1 MTTATKRKPSVR
13 KSATED
19 EKFVVRFPKGLRP
32 QIAEAAKQSHRSMNA
47 EIISRMGRTL
57 ELEDEVF
64 RLQRVIDQL
73 LAANDEPSRPAARAA
88 QEIHA

>member
-32 QIAEAAKQSHRSMNA
+32 QIAEAAKQAHRSMNA
-47 EIISRMGRTL
+47 EIIIRMGRTL

-73 LAANDEPSRPAARAA
+73 LATNGEPSRPAARAA

>member
-1 MTTATKRKPSVR
+1 MTTATTRKTSAR
-13 KSATED
+13 KAATED

-32 QIAEAAKQSHRSMNA
+32 QIAEAAKQAHRSMNA

-57 ELEDEVF
+57 ALEDEVF

-73 LAANDEPSRPAARAA
+73 LAANDEPGRTAARRTL
-88 QEIHA
+88 EIHA

>member
-1 MTTATKRKPSVR
+1 MTTATTRTPSVR

-32 QIAEAAKQSHRSMNA
+32 QIAEAAKQAHRSMNA

-73 LAANDEPSRPAARAA
+73 LAANDEPSRPAIRAA

>member
-1 MTTATKRKPSVR
+1 MTTATKRKPPVR
-13 KSATED
+13 KSTTED

-32 QIAEAAKQSHRSMNA
+32 QIAEAAKQAHRSMNA

-64 RLQRVIDQL
+64 RLQRVIDRL
-73 LAANDEPSRPAARAA
+73 LAANDEPSRPAIRAS

>member
-32 QIAEAAKQSHRSMNA
+32 QIAEAAKQAHRSMNA
-47 EIISRMGRTL
+47 EIIIRMGRTL
-57 ELEDEVF
+57 ELEDEVS

-73 LAANDEPSRPAARAA
+73 LAANDEPGRPAARAA

>member
-1 MTTATKRKPSVR
+1 MTTATKRKPAIR
-13 KSATED
+13 KAAHED

-32 QIAEAAKQSHRSMNA
+32 QIAEAAKQAHRSMNA
-47 EIISRMGRTL
+47 EIIIRMGRTL
-57 ELEDEVF
+57 ELEDEVS
-64 RLQRVIDQL
+64 RLQRVIDHL

>member
-32 QIAEAAKQSHRSMNA
+32 QIAEAAKQAHRSMNA
-47 EIISRMGRTL
+47 EIIIRMGRTL

-73 LAANDEPSRPAARAA
+73 LAANDEPSRPSARSA

>member
-1 MTTATKRKPSVR
+1 MTTATKRKPAVR
-13 KSATED
+13 KAAHED

-32 QIAEAAKQSHRSMNA
+32 QIAEAAKQAHRSMNA
-47 EIISRMGRTL
+47 EIIIRMGRTL
-57 ELEDEVF
+57 ELEDEVS

-73 LAANDEPSRPAARAA
+73 LAANDDSSRSAGRPV

>member
-32 QIAEAAKQSHRSMNA
+32 QIAEAAKQAHRSMNA

-73 LAANDEPSRPAARAA
+73 LTANDEPSRLAARAA
-88 QEIHA
+88 QEMHA

>member
-32 QIAEAAKQSHRSMNA
+32 QIAKAAKQAHRSMNA
-47 EIISRMGRTL
+47 EIIIRMGRTL

-73 LAANDEPSRPAARAA
+73 LATNDEPSRPAVRAA

>member
-32 QIAEAAKQSHRSMNA
+32 QIAEAAKQAHRSMNA
-47 EIISRMGRTL
+47 EIIIRMGRTL

-73 LAANDEPSRPAARAA
+73 LAANDDPSRSASRPA

>member
-32 QIAEAAKQSHRSMNA
+32 QIAEAAKQAHRSMNA

-73 LAANDEPSRPAARAA
+73 LAANDEPSRPAARGA

>member
-1 MTTATKRKPSVR
+1 MTIATKRKPSVR

-19 EKFVVRFPKGLRP
+19 EKSVVRFPKRLRL
-32 QIAEAAKQSHRSMNA
+32 QIAEATKQAHWSMNA
-47 EIISRMGRTL
+47 EIVNHMGRTL

-73 LAANDEPSRPAARAA
+73 LVASVKLPEGTTHSA
-88 QEIHA
+88 

>member
-1 MTTATKRKPSVR
+1 MTTATKRKPAVR
-13 KSATED
+13 KAAHED

-32 QIAEAAKQSHRSMNA
+32 QIAEAAKQAHRSMNA
-47 EIISRMGRTL
+47 EIIIRMGRTL
-57 ELEDEVF
+57 ELEDEVS

-73 LAANDEPSRPAARAA
+73 LAANDDPRRSASRPA

>member
-32 QIAEAAKQSHRSMNA
+32 QIAEAAKQAHRSMNA
-47 EIISRMGRTL
+47 EIIIRMGRTL
-57 ELEDEVF
+57 ALEDEVS

-73 LAANDEPSRPAARAA
+73 LAANDDSSRSAVRPA

>member
-32 QIAEAAKQSHRSMNA
+32 QIAEAAKQAHRSMNA
-47 EIISRMGRTL
+47 EIIIRMGRTL
-57 ELEDEVF
+57 ELEDEVS
-64 RLQRVIDQL
+64 RLQRVIDHL
-73 LAANDEPSRPAARAA
+73 LAANDEPRRPAARAA

>member
-1 MTTATKRKPSVR
+1 MTTATKRKPAVR
-13 KSATED
+13 KAAHED

-32 QIAEAAKQSHRSMNA
+32 QIAEAAKQAHRSMNA
-47 EIISRMGRTL
+47 EIIIRMGRTL
-57 ELEDEVF
+57 ELEDEVS

>member
-32 QIAEAAKQSHRSMNA
+32 QIAEAAKQAHRSMNA
-47 EIISRMGRTL
+47 EIIIRMGRTL

-73 LAANDEPSRPAARAA
+73 LAANDEPSRPVSRVA

>member
-13 KSATED
+13 KSATGD

-32 QIAEAAKQSHRSMNA
+32 QIAEAAKQAHRSMNA

-73 LAANDEPSRPAARAA
+73 LAANDEPSRPVSRVA

>member
-1 MTTATKRKPSVR
+1 MTTAIKRKPSVR

-32 QIAEAAKQSHRSMNA
+32 QIAEAAKQAHRSMNA

-57 ELEDEVF
+57 ELEDEVL

>member
-13 KSATED
+13 KSATDD
-19 EKFVVRFPKGLRP
+19 ERFVVRFPKGLRP
-32 QIAEAAKQSHRSMNA
+32 QIAEAARQAHRSMNA

-57 ELEDEVF
+57 ELEDEVS

-73 LAANDEPSRPAARAA
+73 LAANDESNRPAARAA

>member
-1 MTTATKRKPSVR
+1 MTTATKRKPAAH
-13 KSATED
+13 KAAHED

-32 QIAEAAKQSHRSMNA
+32 QIAEAAKQAHRSMNA

-57 ELEDEVF
+57 ELEDEVS

-73 LAANDEPSRPAARAA
+73 LAANDEPSRAGSRPA
-88 QEIHA
+88 QEIRA

>member
-1 MTTATKRKPSVR
+1 MTTATKRKPAVR
-13 KSATED
+13 KAAHED

-32 QIAEAAKQSHRSMNA
+32 QIAEAAKQAHRSMNA
-47 EIISRMGRTL
+47 EIIIRMGRTL
-57 ELEDEVF
+57 ELEDEVS

-73 LAANDEPSRPAARAA
+73 LAANDDPSRSAGRPV

>member
-1 MTTATKRKPSVR
+1 MTTTTKRKPSVR

-32 QIAEAAKQSHRSMNA
+32 QIAEAAKQAHRSMNA
-47 EIISRMGRTL
+47 EIVSRMGRTL
-57 ELEDEVF
+57 ALEDEVF

>member
-1 MTTATKRKPSVR
+1 MTTATKRKPAVR
-13 KSATED
+13 KAAHED

-32 QIAEAAKQSHRSMNA
+32 QIAEAAKQAHRSMNA
-47 EIISRMGRTL
+47 EIIIRMGRTL
-57 ELEDEVF
+57 ELEDEVS

-73 LAANDEPSRPAARAA
+73 LAANDEPSRSTGRPV

>member
-32 QIAEAAKQSHRSMNA
+32 QIAEAAKQAHRSMNA

-64 RLQRVIDQL
+64 RLQRVIDRL
-73 LAANDEPSRPAARAA
+73 LAANDEPSRPAIRAS

>member
-32 QIAEAAKQSHRSMNA
+32 QIAEAAKQAHRSMNA

-73 LAANDEPSRPAARAA
+73 LAANDEPSRPAARTA

>member
-32 QIAEAAKQSHRSMNA
+32 QIAEAAKQAHRSMNA
-47 EIISRMGRTL
+47 EIIIRMGRTL

-73 LAANDEPSRPAARAA
+73 LATNDEPSRPAARAA

>member
-32 QIAEAAKQSHRSMNA
+32 QIAEAAKQAHRSMNA
-47 EIISRMGRTL
+47 EIINRMGRTL

>member
-1 MTTATKRKPSVR
+1 MTTATKRKPAIR
-13 KSATED
+13 KAAHED

-32 QIAEAAKQSHRSMNA
+32 QIAEAAKQAHRSMNA
-47 EIISRMGRTL
+47 EIIIRMGRTL
-57 ELEDEVF
+57 ELEDEVS